1 MKSIAI
7 LLSGR
12 GSNMASLLKAVADG
26 SLPVRVTAV
35 ISNRPE
41 APGLATAAAAGVT
54 TQVLDHQGFASREDY
69 DAALASVIDTFSPD
83 VVVLAGF
90 MRILSADFVQ
100 HYAGRLIN
108 IHPSLLPSFTGL
120 HTHRRALEAGVRVH
134 GCTVHFV
141 TPELDQGPIIVQAAV
156 PVLDGDDEARL
167 AARVLVQEH
176 RIYPLAVRWLAEGR
190 LRLVNGR
197 VVLGAP
203 QSGAAALLSPC
214 LAGVRAW
221 GRGEG

>member
-1 MKSIAI
+1 MKSIVI

-26 SLPVRVTAV
+26 SLPVRVAAV

-69 DAALASVIDTFSPD
+69 DTALAALIDTFSPD

-90 MRILSADFVQ
+90 MRILNAAFVQ

-190 LRLVNGR
+190 LRLVKGR
-197 VVLGAP
+197 VVLDAP

-214 LAGVRAW
+214 LAGERGW

>member
-1 MKSIAI
+1 MKSIVI

-26 SLPVRVTAV
+26 SLPVRVAAV

-41 APGLATAAAAGVT
+41 APGLATAAVAGVT

-69 DAALASVIDTFSPD
+69 DTTLAALIDTFSPD

-90 MRILSADFVQ
+90 MRILSAAFVQ

-141 TPELDQGPIIVQAAV
+141 TPELDHSYASWRVIVMM
-156 PVLDGDDEARL
+156 PD
-167 AARVLVQEH
+167 
-176 RIYPLAVRWLAEGR
+176 
-190 LRLVNGR
+190 
-197 VVLGAP
+197 
-203 QSGAAALLSPC
+203 LLM
-214 LAGVRAW
+214 A
-221 GRGEG
+221 